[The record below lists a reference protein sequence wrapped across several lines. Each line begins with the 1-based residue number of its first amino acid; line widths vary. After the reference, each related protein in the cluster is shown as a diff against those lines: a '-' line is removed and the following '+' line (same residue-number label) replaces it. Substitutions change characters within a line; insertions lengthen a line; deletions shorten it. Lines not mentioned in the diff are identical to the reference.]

1 MSSPHFSGS
10 HLPTRKW
17 FLRGNVD
24 FVHASRRSLSLSVYF
39 CTPVG
44 ITSVLLF
51 VWEPANAAEMDNF
64 VTTLEL
70 MAWQK
75 RAKSTLGQLVA
86 MLVRPSS
93 WIRVALFGWNISSW
107 RSSSTLATE
116 ELPNHG
122 TVGMPFVFYSTT
134 VVVSIYLA
142 NNVVHRLVFSSFLNV
157 GVWFRHAV
165 EVFKRVAISFFLD
178 VSVWVRFAIELIKL
192 QARTPD
198 KSGAQLK

>member
-1 MSSPHFSGS
+1 M
-10 HLPTRKW
+10 LVEAC
-17 FLRGNVD
+17 FLDVFTALQWQSFAYSKMIFKGNVD

-51 VWEPANAAEMDNF
+51 VWEPVNAAEMDNF

-93 WIRVALFGWNISSW
+93 WIRVALFG
-107 RSSSTLATE
+107 
-116 ELPNHG
+116 
-122 TVGMPFVFYSTT
+122 
-134 VVVSIYLA
+134 
-142 NNVVHRLVFSSFLNV
+142 
-157 GVWFRHAV
+157 
-165 EVFKRVAISFFLD
+165 
-178 VSVWVRFAIELIKL
+178 
-192 QARTPD
+192 
-198 KSGAQLK
+198 